1 MKNLVFKMMLLAALF
16 PLMAW
21 AGEVSEEEARQQAQT
36 FLAQRGRHSSV
47 VSKMRVASR
56 GRRVKSA
63 TLSPSPS
70 YYIFNVGDDNGFVIV
85 SGDDRTDTILGY
97 ADEGSLTE
105 TDMPEALEFWLQGYA
120 EQIAWLDSHPQA
132 KKVAK
137 KAAARKAIA
146 PLIQTLWDQGTPY
159 NNYCPEV
166 NGKKA
171 PTGCVATTM
180 AQIMY
185 YHKYPTASCSTIPA
199 YTTQT
204 KKIEVS
210 ALEPTTFS
218 WNDMTMTYSDASN
231 ATAKDAVAKLMQYC
245 GAALMMDYKESVSS
259 AYNASIA
266 YVLTNYFDY
275 DSSAHYTYRR
285 HYSYAEWL
293 ALVYNELAAHRPVVM
308 GGQSAGGGHS
318 FICDGYD
325 TDDYFHFNWGWG
337 GSSNG
342 YFRLSLMSP
351 YEQGVGGSSTL
362 DGFNYTVDAVV
373 GIQPPQGGTSK
384 RYCLFMDK
392 LCFASPNN
400 ASSQQTFIRDDTSGD
415 FTGISLSAVFGCF
428 RHGSASV
435 YDYALQLVDGNGEL
449 KHTLYTGETLE
460 LQFNRMANLS
470 PDAISIPSTVPDGT
484 YYIKVMSRPH
494 GSEDWLECYDG
505 ELFQPTAVISGN
517 DLYITVPR
525 PDLTLPTIESV
536 SVNGNKKVG
545 YEQEVIVTFTGGT
558 NDFSGDVILLVN
570 DKTVMGKTLD
580 IPAGQS
586 VQTHFAYTPST
597 AGDNMLTF
605 KTIQSSYIQIGT
617 STTVTIDADGATNSQ
632 ELTISP
638 TITNVS
644 GGKLYGNALR
654 VTVNVANSSAEN
666 DYAGYLNCSLRMYY
680 NAEDDVSNYYGADVK
695 TKYITIEKGGSTDI
709 TFAYGGIDPTRFYRL
724 RFSYVKSGKTEGGP
738 ITDMVGMG
746 EGYAVYTAG
755 GSTEPY
761 PKSESVEVGSAVC
774 VDLTSFGSFD
784 GVTLTPSS
792 NPNCLYLLADGAS
805 IPSALTGKNVVR
817 NNVAEAITLVDGND
831 FYSPVAFT
839 ANAISYSRTFTRAAN
854 GTSGWNTICL
864 PFAPSSVTC
873 EGLGTVDWFHSNGD
887 TGKNFWLKAFTG
899 DAAGTVY
906 FDFAS
911 EMEANTP
918 YIIAVPDDRW
928 GTAWQ
933 MTERTVTFT
942 ASDVKVAATDTMNVS
957 GDSYKFCGSTFACS
971 LKDAF
976 VLNNDGSSFVNTT
989 TAEEGAFRAWFKA
1002 ANILSLNLPAL
1013 SISSGKPTAIQET
1026 KGPEPYD
1033 LPVYDL
1039 LGRKTKLVKPGLYIA
1054 KSKKLLVP

>member
-1 MKNLVFKMMLLAALF
+1 MMLLAALF
-16 PLMAW
+16 PLIAW

-36 FLAQRGRHSSV
+36 FLAQRGKHSSI

-63 TLSPSPS
+63 TPSTSPS

-105 TDMPEALEFWLQGYA
+105 ADMPEALKLWLQSYD

-137 KAAARKAIA
+137 KAAIRKAIA
-146 PLIQTLWDQGTPY
+146 PLIQTLWDQGAPY
-159 NNYCPEV
+159 KNNCPVINE
-166 NGKKA
+166 KKA

-185 YHKYPTASCSTIPA
+185 YYKYPTDPCAAIPS
-199 YTTQT
+199 YTTRT
-204 KKIEVS
+204 NKINMPEL
-210 ALEPTTFS
+210 AATTFS

-231 ATAKDAVAKLMQYC
+231 AIAKDAVAKLMQYC
-245 GAALMMDYKESVSS
+245 GSAMEMDYKESSSS
-259 AYNASIA
+259 AYSSSIA
-266 YVLTNYFDY
+266 YALTTYFGY
-275 DSSAHYTYRR
+275 DTGAQYTYRR
-285 HYSYAEWL
+285 HYSYAGWL
-293 ALVYNELAAHRPVVM
+293 ALIYNELAAHRPVAL
-308 GGQSAGGGHS
+308 GGTSVGGGHS

-325 TDDYFHFNWGWG
+325 TDDYFHINWGWG

-342 YFRLSLMSP
+342 YFRLSLLSP

-362 DGFNYTVDAVV
+362 DGFNYSVDAVI
-373 GIQPPQGGTSK
+373 GIQPPQDGTSK
-384 RYCLFMDK
+384 RYCLLIDK

-400 ASSQQTFIRDDTSGD
+400 ASSQKTFTRDNTSSD
-415 FTGISLSAVFGCF
+415 FTGISLSAALSCF
-428 RHGSASV
+428 RHGSAST
-435 YDYALQLVDGNGEL
+435 YDYALQLVDSNGEL
-449 KHTLYTGETLE
+449 KHTLYTGETAA

-470 PDAISIPSTVPDGT
+470 PDAISIPSTIPDGT

-494 GSEDWLECYDG
+494 DTEDWLECYDG
-505 ELFQPTAVISGN
+505 DTYRLTAVISGN
-517 DLYITVPR
+517 DLDITVPQ
-525 PDLTLPTIESV
+525 PDLTLPTIVSV

-545 YEQEVIVTFTGGT
+545 YEQEVIATFTGGT
-558 NDFSGDVILLVN
+558 NDYHGDVTLRVN
-570 DKTVMGKTLD
+570 NKVFMGKTLD

-586 VQTHFAYTPST
+586 VQIRFAYTPST
-597 AGDNMLTF
+597 AGDNVLTF
-605 KTIQSSYIQIGT
+605 WTTTSTPIQIGT

-632 ELTISP
+632 ELTISH
-638 TITNVS
+638 TITNLS
-644 GGKLYGNALR
+644 GGELYGNALR
-654 VTVNVANSSAEN
+654 VTVHVTNTSSEHP
-666 DYAGYLNCSLRMYY
+666 YAGYLNCSLRMYY
-680 NAEDDVSNYYGADVK
+680 NADDEEGNYYGADVK
-695 TKYITIEKGGSTDI
+695 TKYITVEKNSSTDI
-709 TFAYGGIDPTRFYRL
+709 TFAYDGIDPARFYRL
-724 RFSYVKSGKTEGGP
+724 RFSYVKNGITEGVP
-738 ITDMVGMG
+738 ITDIMGMG
-746 EGYAVYTAG
+746 KGYAVYTAG

-761 PKSESVEVGSAVC
+761 PKSETVDVGSAVC

-805 IPSALTGKNVVR
+805 IPSALTGKNVVC
-817 NNVAEAITLVDGND
+817 NNAAEAITLIDGND

-839 ANAISYSRTFTRAAN
+839 ANTISYSRTFTRAAN

-873 EGLGTVDWFHSNGD
+873 EGLGTVDWFHSNSD

-899 DAAGTVY
+899 DDAGTVY
-906 FDFAS
+906 FDFAT

-928 GTAWQ
+928 GAAWQ
-933 MTERTVTFT
+933 MTDRTVTFA
-942 ASDVKVAATDTMNVS
+942 ASNVEIAASDTMNVS
-957 GDSYKFCGSTFACS
+957 GDNYKFCGSTFAAS
-971 LKDAF
+971 LRDAF

-989 TAEEGAFRAWFKA
+989 TAEEGAFRSWFKA
-1002 ANILSLNLPAL
+1002 AKFSPLGLPAL
-1013 SISSGKPTAIQET
+1013 SISSGKPTAMQDMTDSEHQEQV
-1026 KGPEPYD
+1026 
-1033 LPVYDL
+1033 VYDL
-1039 LGRKTKLVKPGLYIA
+1039 LGRKTKAGKPGLYIA
-1054 KSKKLLVP
+1054 KGKQLLVP